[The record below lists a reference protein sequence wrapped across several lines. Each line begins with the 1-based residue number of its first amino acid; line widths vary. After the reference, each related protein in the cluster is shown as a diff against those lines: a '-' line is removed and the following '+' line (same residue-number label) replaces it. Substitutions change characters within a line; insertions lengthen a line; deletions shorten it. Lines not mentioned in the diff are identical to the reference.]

1 MNQIKSKKLSESIF
15 PSVIKR
21 IFMIKRSS
29 IAIKLISFISIL
41 ALGIVIM
48 IVLGASDKKSTKRE
62 VIPEIRKVETI
73 PIIYRDVQLE
83 VAGNGVIESRKT
95 LDIVSEVYGLV
106 VYAVNDLKSGTY
118 VNKGELICKIDP
130 RQAEN
135 NIYSLRSELMKT
147 ISAFLAHAMLDD
159 KKLYEKWLTYFN
171 TLETNTDIPEFP
183 EISNSREKILISSH
197 NLFTQYYTV
206 KNAEILLSKHT
217 INAPFNGYITSNDI
231 IRGSFVSA
239 GQIIITLRDIKN
251 IEISIPLLLED
262 ANWVDFSGNPP
273 AKIFWGDNQQ
283 EWVTGTVIRKDNQL
297 DRNSQSINVFVQLE
311 NSDLNPNLF
320 PGNYVNVL
328 IQGKT
333 IPDVATVPRFT
344 IDNDNNIYFVDE
356 ESKLG
361 RTTVDIVSVQGD
373 VVLIRRSLPDNIR
386 IVTTIL
392 QKPLIGMPIQDV
404 SVEMD
409 NATENDSVA
418 LIETPSLSNE

>member
-1 MNQIKSKKLSESIF
+1 
-15 PSVIKR
+15 
-21 IFMIKRSS
+21 MIKLNIPYLWIKKIISKRSR
-29 IAIKLISFISIL
+29 IVMKLISFVSIL
-41 ALGIVIM
+41 VIGIVTMIM
-48 IVLGASDKKSTKRE
+48 LGASDKKSTKID

-73 PIIYRDVQLE
+73 PIIYQDVQLE

-118 VNKGELICKIDP
+118 VSQGELICRIDP

-135 NIYSLRSELMKT
+135 NIHSLRSELMKT
-147 ISAFLAHAMLDD
+147 ISAFLAHAMLEDE
-159 KKLYEKWLTYFN
+159 KLYEKWFTYFN
-171 TLETNTDIPEFP
+171 TLDINTDVPEFP
-183 EISNSREKILISSH
+183 EISNPREKILISNH

-217 INAPFNGYITSNDI
+217 ITAPFDGYITSNGI

-239 GQIIITLRDIKN
+239 GQMIITLRDVKN

-262 ANWVDFSGNPP
+262 ANWVDFSGSPTV
-273 AKIFWGDNQQ
+273 KIFWGDNQQ
-283 EWVTGTVIRKDNQL
+283 EWVTGTVTRRDYQL
-297 DRNSQSINVFVQLE
+297 DRNSQSLNVFVHLE

-356 ESKLG
+356 QSKLG
-361 RTTVDIVSVQGD
+361 RITVDIVSIQRD

-392 QKPLIGMPIQDV
+392 QKPLIGMSIQDV
-404 SVEMD
+404 SVKMV
-409 NATENDSVA
+409 NTTEDDSVA
-418 LIETPSLSNE
+418 FIETPSLNDE